1 MKEFSI
7 SGYFNVII
15 EAESE
20 EEAIAEFEIMQISQI
35 DKVDVEEVNEI

>member
-7 SGYFNVII
+7 IGYVNAII

-20 EEAIAEFEIMQISQI
+20 EEAIKEFEIMQISQI
-35 DKVDVEEVNEI
+35 DKVEISEVNEL